1 MKGTF
6 VEFEFNLPGSKNNFL
21 YEMAAAILVVVL
33 LGLGCLGWAVT
44 RTGADGTAQVLTWS
58 DYQLGK
64 AEKAYIAERQT
75 LRDDTNTL
83 TALLSQNKLPSPV
96 AVQVAA
102 NRILDHASSGVAE
115 LADAR
120 AALGEAALTVRDWAV
135 GTADKNT
142 AIQAV
147 QTAVSL
153 LSE

>member
-1 MKGTF
+1 
-6 VEFEFNLPGSKNNFL
+6 VEFEFNLPGSKSNFL
-21 YEMAAAILVVVL
+21 YEMAAAMLVVSL
-33 LGLGCLGWAVT
+33 LGLGWLGWAVT
-44 RTGADGTAQVLTWS
+44 RTGTDGSAQVLTWS

-64 AEKAYIAERQT
+64 AEKAYLTERQT
-75 LRDDTNTL
+75 LRDDTDTL
-83 TALLSQNKLPSPV
+83 TALLSQQKLPSPV

-102 NRILDHASSGVAE
+102 NRILDHTSSGVAE

-142 AIQAV
+142 AIQAL
-147 QTAVSL
+147 QAAISL